1 MKACF
6 SGLLCKI
13 FSSQDIITKI
23 LRNSFTLFFTMSFV
37 SSFVQPSKSM
47 NWILMKVSRS
57 FDLLDLSW
65 MCSVFVTFPVIIYLF
80 EVKNRITRKRFEIY
94 STLTKKYIFKSFSNG
109 SIIYLFI
116 YLFTYLFVYLF
127 IYLFIY
133 LFFNQTVFKNIRI
146 ILSSRPVLELKLT
159 SWYV

>member
-6 SGLLCKI
+6 SGLLCKF

-47 NWILMKVSRS
+47 NWILMWVSRS

-80 EVKNRITRKRFEIY
+80 EVNNRITRKRFEIY
-94 STLTKKYIFKSFSNG
+94 STLTKNTYSNLFLMVLLF
-109 SIIYLFI
+109 IYLFI

-133 LFFNQTVFKNIRI
+133 LSIYFLI
-146 ILSSRPVLELKLT
+146 KLF
-159 SWYV
+159 SKIYESFWAVVQF